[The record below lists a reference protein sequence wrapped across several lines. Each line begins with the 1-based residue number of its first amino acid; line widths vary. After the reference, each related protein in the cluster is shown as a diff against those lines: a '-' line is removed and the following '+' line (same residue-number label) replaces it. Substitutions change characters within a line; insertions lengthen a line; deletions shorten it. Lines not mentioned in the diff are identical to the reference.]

1 MFFNRKAGKVKGHWW
16 KPITI
21 MFIPHSQPRLSVHI
35 NISPLGLICTILV
48 ILSTVLFTCFFAP
61 GIVSFYYAKKQI
73 DEEKSQLKEIY
84 STYVSLKK
92 IENEFRHLLSQGSK
106 AKILEQVDTSDAG
119 SFDLTEVNKKIEE
132 SMQTVGAIKDF
143 LRTQKDIYVATPR
156 GLPVPGNITST
167 YGTRLN
173 PFNNKWEFHSGID
186 ISAPAGTP
194 ITATADGVVSFAGWG
209 GPHGGN
215 VVVIAHGFG
224 YSTYYAHTQRITV
237 SLGQRVKRGEVIGYV
252 GSTGT
257 TTGSHC
263 HYEIRCNGR
272 ILNPTHF
279 LKEMS

>member
-1 MFFNRKAGKVKGHWW
+1 MMFFRKAKKNRHHWW

-21 MFIPHSQPRLSVHI
+21 MFIPHSYPRFTVNV
-35 NISPLGLICTILV
+35 NISPAGFISLLVLLLITVIFTIV
-48 ILSTVLFTCFFAP
+48 FAP
-61 GIVSFYYAKKQI
+61 HLVNLYYAKKQVN
-73 DEEKSQLKEIY
+73 EEKNQLKEIY

-92 IENEFRHLLSQGSK
+92 IESEFRHLLSQGSK
-106 AKILEQVDTSDAG
+106 EKILEQVDTSDAG

-143 LRTQKDIYVATPR
+143 LRTQKDLYLATPK
-156 GLPVPGNITST
+156 GLPVPGEITSP
-167 YGTRLN
+167 YGMRIN
-173 PFNNKWEFHSGID
+173 PFTRKWEFHSGLD

-194 ITATADGVVSFAGWG
+194 VKATADGVVSFSGWG

-224 YSTYYAHTQRITV
+224 YSTYYAHNQRIIV
-237 SLGQRVKRGEVIGYV
+237 SLGQRVKRGEVIAYV

-263 HYEIRCNGR
+263 HYEIRCNGK
-272 ILNPTHF
+272 ILNPIQF
-279 LKEMS
+279 AKEQS